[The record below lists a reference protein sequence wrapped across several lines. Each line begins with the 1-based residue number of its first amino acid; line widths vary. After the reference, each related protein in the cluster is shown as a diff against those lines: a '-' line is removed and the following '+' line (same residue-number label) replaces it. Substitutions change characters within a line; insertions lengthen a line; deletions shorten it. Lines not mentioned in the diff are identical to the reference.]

1 MDVLARQVLVEYYGC
16 SQILL
21 NDLAQVREIMMEA
34 VRRSGAHIVTDVFH
48 LFAPQGISGVIV
60 IAESHVSIHTW
71 PEFGYAAVDI
81 FTCGMHVDPW
91 TIQSYIADHFKSTS
105 VSTVELQRGL
115 FPHSVKHISPP

>member
-16 SQILL
+16 NRILL
-21 NDLAQVREIMMEA
+21 NDLAQVREIMLEA
-34 VRRSGAHIVTDVFH
+34 VRRSGAQIVTNVFH

-71 PEFGYAAVDI
+71 PELGYAAIDI

-91 TIQSYIADHFKSTS
+91 TIQSYLADQLKSTS

-115 FPHSVKHISPP
+115 FPSSVERRSPP